1 MPQAA
6 TGTQATADSR
16 AVRRRGLTLLLL
28 TLTYFFSYMD
38 RQILAI
44 LLELIRADLKLS
56 DTQLGLLSGL
66 AFAVF
71 YATLGIPV
79 ARLAD
84 RINRR
89 NIIAIS
95 LTLWSAMTAACGLAQ
110 NFWQLA
116 LARMGVGIGESCN
129 GPATYS
135 MTADMMPREQLGRAI
150 SIINIGMVAGQGL
163 ALLVGGWLI
172 VQLTALGNM
181 HVPLLGELKPWQLTF
196 LIVGLPG
203 VLWALVLIATVPEPR
218 RPPPPAD
225 GPAVPSFGQV
235 LSYLWRWKAAFA
247 PMVAAVGIKSML
259 SFGTAVWSPSFF
271 ERKFGWAP
279 GTPGLSIGLLALIVS
294 PLGLVFGGWLA
305 DRLVKAGRDEA
316 HMRVVLWAS
325 WGVVPFAILFPLM
338 PTPGLALL
346 MLGLSLFFGSMGA
359 GPGNA
364 ALQTVTPARM
374 RGTVSA
380 LYIAVFNL
388 IGYGLGPL
396 LVAGLTDF
404 AFRDESQLP
413 ASLAIA
419 ALLLGPLGLIFSR
432 MALRPY
438 AAAVRHAE
446 GR

>member
-1 MPQAA
+1 M
-6 TGTQATADSR
+6 TSR
-16 AVRRRGLTLLLL
+16 RAWWAVFVFTIALTLNFL
-28 TLTYFFSYMD
+28 D
-38 RQILAI
+38 RQLLSLLATPI
-44 LLELIRADLKLS
+44 KRDLGLS
-56 DTQLGLLSGL
+56 DTLFSILVGFMFVLFYL
-66 AFAVF
+66 AV
-71 YATLGIPV
+71 GIPIS
-79 ARLAD
+79 RLVD
-84 RINRR
+84 RGPRKW
-89 NIIAIS
+89 IIGAGIAFWS
-95 LTLWSAMTAACGLAQ
+95 LMTAACGMAQ

-150 SIINIGMVAGQGL
+150 SVINIGMVAGQGL

-172 VQLTALGNM
+172 VQLTALGNT
-181 HVPLLGELKPWQLTF
+181 HVPLLGEFRPWQLTF

-203 VLWALVLIATVPEPR
+203 VLWALVLIATVPEPK
-218 RPPPPAD
+218 RPPPPSDA
-225 GPAVPSFGQV
+225 PAVPSFGQV
-235 LSYLWRWKAAFA
+235 LVYVWRWKAAFA

-279 GTPGLSIGLLALIVS
+279 GTPGLSLGLLALIAS
-294 PLGLVFGGWLA
+294 PIGLVLGGWLA

-316 HMRVVLWAS
+316 HMRIVLWAS

-338 PTPGLALL
+338 PTPGLALV

-404 AFRDESQLP
+404 AFRDESYLP

-419 ALLLGPLGLIFSR
+419 AAVLGPLGLIFSR

>member
-1 MPQAA
+1 M
-6 TGTQATADSR
+6 TQRR
-16 AVRRRGLTLLLL
+16 AWWAVFVFTIALTLNFL
-28 TLTYFFSYMD
+28 D
-38 RQILAI
+38 RQLLSLLATPI
-44 LLELIRADLKLS
+44 KRDLGLS
-56 DTQLGLLSGL
+56 DTQFSILVGFMFVLFYLG
-66 AFAVF
+66 V
-71 YATLGIPV
+71 GIPIS
-79 ARLAD
+79 RLVD
-84 RINRR
+84 RGPRKW
-89 NIIAIS
+89 IIGAGIAFWS
-95 LTLWSAMTAACGLAQ
+95 LMTAACGLAQ

-172 VQLTALGNM
+172 EQLTALGNT

-203 VLWALVLIATVPEPR
+203 VLWALVLIATVPEPK
-218 RPPPPAD
+218 RPPLPAD
-225 GPAVPSFGQV
+225 APAVPSFGGV
-235 LSYLWRWKAAFA
+235 LAYLWHWKAAFA

-271 ERKFGWAP
+271 ERKFDWAP
-279 GTPGLSIGLLALIVS
+279 GTPGLWLGLLALIAS
-294 PLGLVFGGWLA
+294 PLGLLFGGWFA
-305 DRLVKAGRDEA
+305 DRLVKQGRDEA

-338 PTPGLALL
+338 PNPALALVVL
-346 MLGLSLFFGSMGA
+346 RLSLFFGSMGA

-404 AFRDESQLP
+404 VFMDESRLP
-413 ASLAIA
+413 AAMAIA
-419 ALLLGPLGLIFSR
+419 AILLGPLGLVFSR

>member
-1 MPQAA
+1 MTPR
-6 TGTQATADSR
+6 R
-16 AVRRRGLTLLLL
+16 AWWAVFVFTIALTLNFL
-28 TLTYFFSYMD
+28 D
-38 RQILAI
+38 RQLLSLLATPI
-44 LLELIRADLKLS
+44 KRDLGLS
-56 DTQLGLLSGL
+56 DTQFSILVGFMFVLFYL
-66 AFAVF
+66 AV
-71 YATLGIPV
+71 GIPIS
-79 ARLAD
+79 RLVD
-84 RINRR
+84 RGPRKW
-89 NIIAIS
+89 IIGAGIAFWS
-95 LTLWSAMTAACGLAQ
+95 LMTAACGMAQ

-172 VQLTALGNM
+172 VQLTALGNT

-203 VLWALVLIATVPEPR
+203 VLWALVLVATVPEPK
-218 RPPPPAD
+218 RPPLPAD
-225 GPAVPSFGQV
+225 APNVPGFGQV
-235 LSYLWRWKAAFA
+235 LAYVWRWKAAFA

-279 GTPGLSIGLLALIVS
+279 GTPGLSLGLLALIAS
-294 PLGLVFGGWLA
+294 PIGLVFGGWLA

-316 HMRVVLWAS
+316 HMRIVLWAS

-338 PTPGLALL
+338 PTPGLALV

-404 AFRDESQLP
+404 GFRDESSLP

-419 ALLLGPLGLIFSR
+419 AILLGPLGLLFSR